1 MPREWRRAL
10 KIMGVMTSKGYFQA
24 RRDIARESS
33 SFCSMVSSAMMR
45 LCLRSCEKTILSFY
59 LSEWLEW
66 KFRSVAQSVGFLCRV
81 VESLRCAP
89 IWIFISRKETSW
101 VEYSKMNLMEGV
113 EVGHEILH
121 GLQLFGGA

>member
-1 MPREWRRAL
+1 M
-10 KIMGVMTSKGYFQA
+10 MTSKGYFQA

-81 VESLRCAP
+81 AESLRCAP
-89 IWIFISRKETSW
+89 IWIFISRKEISW

>member
-10 KIMGVMTSKGYFQA
+10 EIMRVMTSKGYFQA

-33 SFCSMVSSAMMR
+33 SFCSMLSSAMMR

-89 IWIFISRKETSW
+89 IWIFISRKEIS
-101 VEYSKMNLMEGV
+101 
-113 EVGHEILH
+113 
-121 GLQLFGGA
+121 